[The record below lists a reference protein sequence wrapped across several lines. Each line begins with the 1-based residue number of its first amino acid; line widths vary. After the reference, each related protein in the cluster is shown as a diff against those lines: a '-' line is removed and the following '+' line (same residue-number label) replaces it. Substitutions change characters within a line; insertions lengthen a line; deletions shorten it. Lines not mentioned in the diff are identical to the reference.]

1 MSALSR
7 KEKRDL
13 KKLAKF
19 DVKKRMAEEKAA
31 AKAAARLE
39 KKAARKA
46 SRQELVAMLGGYDF
60 GVVAL
65 VVILSL
71 FGVAMV
77 FSAGYYETINFSE
90 PDPLFYL
97 KRQFF
102 FVATG
107 LFIMFIFANLNY
119 RIYRRIYVLTAVVSL
134 AMLVIVMLVGTS
146 VNQAQRWIDFGFI
159 RITPSE
165 FSKVLMIMFTSG
177 FLASNPNAV
186 KTIKGLA
193 VLLLVMGLHFWLII
207 SQPNLSTA
215 IVIVAIMIAIML
227 VAGLNIFFMIV
238 PAIGVIGL
246 YFYIITSR
254 TPLHWY
260 KRIESFMNPFAD
272 RQGDGY
278 QVTQGLIAL
287 GNGGLKGLG
296 FGRSVAKNLYLP
308 EPQNDFILAIIG
320 EELGFIGFLVLM
332 LLYIVLLFRLF
343 MIAIKARDR
352 LGLYLATGVAVMLG
366 LQVVIN
372 VAVVTSS
379 MPATGITLP
388 FISYGGTSV
397 WAFMIAMGVALN
409 VSRRTNL
416 TERQIR
422 QRKRDEALAIEES
435 EAAV

>member
-1 MSALSR
+1 MANR
-7 KEKRDL
+7 KERKEL
-13 KKLAKF
+13 KKKARNNIKQR
-19 DVKKRMAEEKAA
+19 KAEERAQLKAINKADKTA
-31 AKAAARLE
+31 AE
-39 KKAARKA
+39 G
-46 SRQELVAMLGGYDF
+46 SGQELRAALTGYDF

-65 VVILSL
+65 VVILSV

-77 FSAGYYETINFSE
+77 FSAGYYETINFSD
-90 PDPLFYL
+90 PDPLYYL
-97 KRQFF
+97 RRQLF
-102 FVATG
+102 FVITG
-107 LFIMFIFANLNY
+107 LVIMFIFANLNY
-119 RIYRRIYVLTAVVSL
+119 RIYRKTYVATALISL
-134 AMLVIVMLVGTS
+134 AMLVVVMLIGTS
-146 VNQAQRWIDFGFI
+146 VNQAQRWIDLGFI

-177 FLASNPNAV
+177 FLASNPKGI

-193 VLLLVMGLHFWLII
+193 VLLAVMGLHFWLII

-215 IVIVAIMIAIML
+215 IVVVAIMISIML
-227 VAGLNIFFMIV
+227 VAGLNIFFMII
-238 PAIGVIGL
+238 PAIGVVGL
-246 YFYIITSR
+246 YFYIITSK

-296 FGRSVAKNLYLP
+296 FGRSVSKNLYLP

-332 LLYIVLLFRLF
+332 LLYIILLFRLF
-343 MIAIKARDR
+343 MIALKARDR

-388 FISYGGTSV
+388 FISYGGTSI
-397 WAFMIAMGVALN
+397 WAFMIAMGMALN
-409 VSRRTNL
+409 VSKRSNAI
-416 TERQIR
+416 ERQIK
-422 QRKRDEALAIEES
+422 RKRKQESLQFPAES

>member
-1 MSALSR
+1 MKQQALSK
-7 KEKRDL
+7 KEQRDL

-19 DVKKRMAEEKAA
+19 NVKKRKAAEKAQ
-31 AKAAARLE
+31 AKADAKAEKRAARRRE
-39 KKAARKA
+39 IGDA
-46 SRQELVAMLGGYDF
+46 LGGYDF
-60 GVVAL
+60 VVVAL

-90 PDPLFYL
+90 PDPLYYL
-97 KRQFF
+97 RRQMF
-102 FVATG
+102 FVVTG
-107 LFIMFIFANLNY
+107 LAIMFLFANLNY
-119 RIYRRIYVLTAVVSL
+119 RLYKNTYVFAAILSL
-134 AMLVIVMLVGTS
+134 AMLGIVMLVGTS
-146 VNQAQRWIDFGFI
+146 VNQSQRWIDLGFI

-177 FLASNPNAV
+177 FLASNPKAV
-186 KTIKGLA
+186 KSIKGLA
-193 VLLLVMGLHFWLII
+193 VLALVMGLHFWLII

-215 IVIVAIMIAIML
+215 IVILAIMIAVML
-227 VAGLNIFFMIV
+227 VAGLNILFMII
-238 PAIGVIGL
+238 PAIGVVGL
-246 YFYIITSR
+246 YFYIITSK

-296 FGRSVAKNLYLP
+296 FGRSVSKNLYLP

-332 LLYIVLLFRLF
+332 LLYIILLFRLF
-343 MIAIKARDR
+343 MIALKARDR

-366 LQVVIN
+366 LQVIIN

-388 FISYGGTSV
+388 FISYGGTSI

-416 TERQIR
+416 VERQVR
-422 QRKRDEALAIEES
+422 QKKKETALTTEES

>member
-1 MSALSR
+1 M
-7 KEKRDL
+7 
-13 KKLAKF
+13 
-19 DVKKRMAEEKAA
+19 
-31 AKAAARLE
+31 
-39 KKAARKA
+39 
-46 SRQELVAMLGGYDF
+46 AMLG
-60 GVVAL
+60 
-65 VVILSL
+65 
-71 FGVAMV
+71 
-77 FSAGYYETINFSE
+77 
-90 PDPLFYL
+90 
-97 KRQFF
+97 
-102 FVATG
+102 
-107 LFIMFIFANLNY
+107 
-119 RIYRRIYVLTAVVSL
+119 
-134 AMLVIVMLVGTS
+134 IVMLVGTS
-146 VNQAQRWIDFGFI
+146 VNQSQRWIDLGFI

-177 FLASNPNAV
+177 FLASNPKAV
-186 KTIKGLA
+186 KSIKGLA
-193 VLLLVMGLHFWLII
+193 VLALVMGLHFWLII

-215 IVIVAIMIAIML
+215 IVILAIMIAVML
-227 VAGLNIFFMIV
+227 VAGLNILFMII
-238 PAIGVIGL
+238 PAIGVVGL
-246 YFYIITSR
+246 YFYIITSK

-296 FGRSVAKNLYLP
+296 FGRSVSKNLYLP

-320 EELGFIGFLVLM
+320 EELGFIGFLLLM
-332 LLYIVLLFRLF
+332 LLYIILLFRLF
-343 MIAIKARDR
+343 MIALKARDR

-366 LQVVIN
+366 LQVIIN

-388 FISYGGTSV
+388 FISYGGTSI

-416 TERQIR
+416 VERQVR
-422 QRKRDEALAIEES
+422 QKKKETALTTEES